1 MADPLYL
8 ERDGHRT
15 WLKWHRA
22 RRRATDPVFSRSRIL
37 EGMRLGA
44 SVEVDLV
51 VHGGGGMAVLHN
63 LTLEEET
70 TGTGPVR
77 DADAATLRALHLRAN
92 DGRVLPER
100 VMLLEDLCAELG
112 RDPPHRDALLQ
123 LDFKE
128 DMAAL
133 DARTVTAFGEAIG
146 DLGPHMILS
155 GGDLAAVL
163 ALVGAAPGVRM
174 GYDPCHGGS
183 LAALRASGDFAGWIA
198 EALAAAPDA
207 ELIYLAHEIVTA
219 ADDAGMDLI
228 GLVHARGRRVD
239 AYTIRRVTPESLRL
253 AARLVALKADQITTD
268 DPEGLAAAMT
278 P

>member
-1 MADPLYL
+1 
-8 ERDGHRT
+8 
-15 WLKWHRA
+15 
-22 RRRATDPVFSRSRIL
+22 
-37 EGMRLGA
+37 MRLGA

-63 LTLEEET
+63 LMLEEET

-77 DADAATLRALHLRAN
+77 AADAATLRALHLRAN

-100 VMLLEDLCAELG
+100 VMLLEDLCAEL
-112 RDPPHRDALLQ
+112 RHNRPHTDALLQ

-133 DARTVTAFGEAIG
+133 DPRTLAAFGEAIG
-146 DLGPHMILS
+146 GLGPHVILS
-155 GGDLAAVL
+155 GGDLDAVM
-163 ALVGAAPGVRM
+163 ALVAAAPGLRM

-183 LAALRASGDFAGWIA
+183 LEALRASGDFAGWIA
-198 EALAAAPDA
+198 EALAAAPGA

-219 ADDAGMDLI
+219 ADDAGVDLI
-228 GLVHARGRRVD
+228 GRVHAAGRRVD

-253 AARLVALKADQITTD
+253 VARLVALKADQITTD
-268 DPEGLAAAMT
+268 DPEGLCAAMT

>member
-1 MADPLYL
+1 MRDPLYI

-22 RRRATDPVFSRSRIL
+22 RRRVDDPVFSRARIL

-77 DADAATLRALHLRAN
+77 AADAATLRALQLRAN
-92 DGRVLPER
+92 DGRVLTER
-100 VMLLEDLCAELG
+100 VMLLEDLCAELR
-112 RDPPHRDALLQ
+112 RDPPHNDALLQ

-133 DARTVTAFGEAIG
+133 DPRTVAGFGEAMG
-146 DLGPHMILS
+146 NLGPHMILS
-155 GGDLAAVL
+155 GGDLAAVT
-163 ALVGAAPGVRM
+163 ALVRAAPGVRM

-183 LAALRASGDFAGWIA
+183 LEALKASGDFAGWIA

-219 ADDAGMDLI
+219 ADDAGIDLI
-228 GLVHARGRRVD
+228 GLVQAAHRRVD
-239 AYTIRRVTPESLRL
+239 VYTIRRVTPEGLRL
-253 AARLVALKADQITTD
+253 AVRLVALKADQITTD
-268 DPEGLAAAMT
+268 DPEGLHAAMT

>member
-1 MADPLYL
+1 MSDPLYL
-8 ERDGHRT
+8 ERDGHRS

-22 RRRATDPVFSRSRIL
+22 RRRADDPVFSRARIL
-37 EGMRLGA
+37 EGMRAGA

-63 LTLEEET
+63 LMLEEET

-77 DADAATLRALHLRAN
+77 AADAATLRALHLRAN

-100 VMLLEDLCAELG
+100 VMLLEDLCAEL
-112 RDPPHRDALLQ
+112 RRNPPHRDALLQ

-133 DARTVTAFGEAIG
+133 DALTIAGFGEAMG

-155 GGDLAAVL
+155 GGDLDAVI
-163 ALVGAAPGVRM
+163 ALVRAAPGVRM

-183 LAALRASGDFAGWIA
+183 LEALKASGDFAGWIA
-198 EALAAAPDA
+198 EALAAAPGA
-207 ELIYLAHEIVTA
+207 ELIYLAHEIVVA
-219 ADDAGMDLI
+219 ADDAGTDLI
-228 GLVHARGRRVD
+228 GIVHAAGRRVD
-239 AYTIRRVTPESLRL
+239 AYTIQRVTPESLRL

>member
-1 MADPLYL
+1 MADPLHI
-8 ERDGHRT
+8 DGDGQRT

-22 RRRATDPVFSRSRIL
+22 RRRATDPVFSRARIL

-44 SVEVDLV
+44 SLEIDLV

-77 DADAATLRALHLRAN
+77 AADAATLRALHLRAN

-100 VMLLEDLCAELG
+100 VMLLEDLCAEL
-112 RDPPHRDALLQ
+112 RHTPPHADALLQ

-133 DARTVTAFGEAIG
+133 DPRTLAAFGEAIG
-146 DLGPHMILS
+146 DLGPHVILS
-155 GGDLAAVL
+155 GGDLDAVM
-163 ALVGAAPGVRM
+163 ALVAAAPGVRM

-183 LAALRASGDFAGWIA
+183 LEALKESGEFAGWIA
-198 EALAAAPDA
+198 GALAAAPGA

-219 ADDAGMDLI
+219 ADDAGVDLI
-228 GLVHARGRRVD
+228 GRIHAAGRRVD
-239 AYTIRRVTPESLRL
+239 AYTIQRVTPESLRL
-253 AARLVALKADQITTD
+253 VSRLVALKADQITTD
-268 DPEGLAAAMT
+268 DPEGLCAAMT

>member
-1 MADPLYL
+1 
-8 ERDGHRT
+8 
-15 WLKWHRA
+15 
-22 RRRATDPVFSRSRIL
+22 VFSRSRIL

-77 DADAATLRALHLRAN
+77 DADSATLRALHLRAN

-100 VMLLEDLCAELG
+100 VMLLEDLCAEL
-112 RDPPHRDALLQ
+112 RQDPPHGLALLQ

-133 DARTVTAFGEAIG
+133 DARTVTAFGAAIG

-163 ALVGAAPGVRM
+163 ALVRAAPGVRM

-183 LAALRASGDFAGWIA
+183 LEALRASGDFAGWIA

-207 ELIYLAHEIVTA
+207 ELIYLAHEIVIA
-219 ADDAGMDLI
+219 ADDAGTDLI
-228 GLVHARGRRVD
+228 GLVHASGRRVD
-239 AYTIRRVTPESLRL
+239 AYTIRRVTPDSLRL
-253 AARLVALKADQITTD
+253 VARLVALKADQITTD

>member
-1 MADPLYL
+1 MLEPLYL

-22 RRRATDPVFSRSRIL
+22 RRRASDPVFSRSRIL

-77 DADAATLRALHLRAN
+77 DADSATLRALHLRAN

-100 VMLLEDLCAELG
+100 VMLLEDLCAEL
-112 RDPPHRDALLQ
+112 RQDPPHGLALLQ

-146 DLGPHMILS
+146 DLGPHIILS
-155 GGDLAAVL
+155 GGDIDAVL

-183 LAALRASGDFAGWIA
+183 LEALRASGDFAGWIA

-207 ELIYLAHEIVTA
+207 ELIYLAHEIVIA
-219 ADDAGMDLI
+219 ADDAGTDLI
-228 GLVHARGRRVD
+228 GLVHASGRRVD
-239 AYTIRRVTPESLRL
+239 AYTIRRVTPDSLRL

>member
-1 MADPLYL
+1 MPDPLYL
-8 ERDGHRT
+8 ERDSHRT

-22 RRRATDPVFSRSRIL
+22 RRRADDPVFSRSRIL
-37 EGMRLGA
+37 EGMRAGA

-77 DADAATLRALHLRAN
+77 AADAATLRALHLRAN

-100 VMLLEDLCAELG
+100 VMLLEDLCADLR

-133 DARTVTAFGEAIG
+133 DAPTVAGFGEAIG
-146 DLGPHMILS
+146 NLGPHMILS
-155 GGDLAAVL
+155 GGDLASVT
-163 ALVGAAPGVRM
+163 ALVRAAPGVRM

-183 LAALRASGDFAGWIA
+183 LEALKASGDFAGWIT
-198 EALAAAPDA
+198 EALAAAPGA
-207 ELIYLAHEIVTA
+207 ELIYLAHQIVVA
-219 ADDAGMDLI
+219 ADDAGTDLI
-228 GLVHARGRRVD
+228 GLVHAAGRRVD
-239 AYTIRRVTPESLRL
+239 AYTIQRVTPESLRL

>member
-1 MADPLYL
+1 MPDPLYL

-22 RRRATDPVFSRSRIL
+22 RRRASDPVFSRSRIL

-77 DADAATLRALHLRAN
+77 DADSATLRALHLRAN

-100 VMLLEDLCAELG
+100 VMLLEDLCAEL
-112 RDPPHRDALLQ
+112 RQDPPHGLALLQ

-133 DARTVTAFGEAIG
+133 DARTATAFGAAIG

-163 ALVGAAPGVRM
+163 ALVRAAPGVRM

-183 LAALRASGDFAGWIA
+183 LEALRASGDFAGWIA

-207 ELIYLAHEIVTA
+207 ELIYLAHEIVIA
-219 ADDAGMDLI
+219 ADDAGTDLI
-228 GLVHARGRRVD
+228 GLVHASGRRVD
-239 AYTIRRVTPESLRL
+239 AYTIRRVTPDGLRL
-253 AARLVALKADQITTD
+253 VARLVALKADQITTD

>member
-1 MADPLYL
+1 MSDPLYL

-22 RRRATDPVFSRSRIL
+22 RRRADDPVFSRARIL

-63 LTLEEET
+63 LSLEEET

-77 DADAATLRALHLRAN
+77 AADAATLRALHLRAN
-92 DGRVLPER
+92 DGNVLPER
-100 VMLLEDLCAELG
+100 VMLLEDLCAEL
-112 RDPPHRDALLQ
+112 RQDRPHRGALLQ

-133 DARTVTAFGEAIG
+133 DPGTIAAFGAAIG

-155 GGDLAAVL
+155 GGDLAAVT

-174 GYDPCHGGS
+174 GYDPCHDGS
-183 LAALRASGDFAGWIA
+183 LDALRLSGDFAGWIG
-198 EALAAAPDA
+198 EALEAAQGA
-207 ELIYLAHEIVTA
+207 ELIYLAHEIVMA
-219 ADDAGMDLI
+219 ADDMGVDLI
-228 GLVHARGRRVD
+228 GLVHANGRRVD
-239 AYTIRRVTPESLRL
+239 AYTIQRVMPASLRL
-253 AARLVALKADQITTD
+253 AARLVALGADQMTTD

>member
-1 MADPLYL
+1 MPDPLYL
-8 ERDGHRT
+8 DRDGHRT

-22 RRRATDPVFSRSRIL
+22 RRRAADPVFSRSRIL

-70 TGTGPVR
+70 TGSGPVR

-100 VMLLEDLCAELG
+100 VMLLEDLCAEL
-112 RDPPHRDALLQ
+112 RQDPPHGLALLQ

-146 DLGPHMILS
+146 DLGPHIILS
-155 GGDLAAVL
+155 GGDIDAVL

-198 EALAAAPDA
+198 EALAAAPGA
-207 ELIYLAHEIVTA
+207 ELIYLAHEIVLA
-219 ADDAGMDLI
+219 AEDAGVDLI
-228 GLVHARGRRVD
+228 GLVHEAGRRVD

-278 P
+278 Q